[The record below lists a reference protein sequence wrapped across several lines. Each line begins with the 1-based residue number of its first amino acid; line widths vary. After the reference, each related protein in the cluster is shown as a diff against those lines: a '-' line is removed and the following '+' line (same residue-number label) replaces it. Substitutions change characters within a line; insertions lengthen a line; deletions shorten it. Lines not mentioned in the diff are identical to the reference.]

1 MNVIYNDLYLM
12 PVVLN
17 LFDAYT
23 NTTLDPGLSDEM
35 KVYYSMRLINL
46 AEPELIHDQ
55 FGQKHPIPKNSGKTI
70 EFRKYDSLP
79 KALVPLTEGVTPAGQ
94 KLSMGVIRATIKQY
108 GGFIELSDILELTAI
123 DNNLVQATRLLAS
136 QAGRTADTITREVLA
151 GGTNVVYAGGAKDR
165 SELVGGD
172 GAAANNNKYL
182 TVDDIR
188 KAVRALKVMNAQ
200 KINGY
205 FAGIIHPD
213 TAYDLMSDKKWV
225 DVKTYSDPDGIYEG
239 EIGKIEG
246 VRFVETTEAKIFH
259 AADLKIADGSE
270 ESARNLTVKSASG
283 KVITINE
290 KLSANQAKALTGRDI
305 LVGGELLEVS
315 SAAAGAA
322 GAATVTVKT
331 APAAAPTANAVIY
344 PGEGGANGRDVYS
357 TLILGADAYGVTEL
371 EGGGLQHIVKQ
382 LGSSGTAD
390 PLNQRATAGW
400 KLTKVVERLVEQ
412 YMVRIESAST
422 FESGTMN

>member
-1 MNVIYNDLYLM
+1 MMNTICDLYLM

-17 LFDAYT
+17 LFDGNT
-23 NTTLDPGLSDEM
+23 NTTLDAGLSDEM
-35 KVYYSMRLINL
+35 KTYYSMRLINL

-108 GGFIELSDILELTAI
+108 GGYIEMSDILELTAI

-136 QAGRTADTITREVLA
+136 QAGRTSDTITREVLA

-172 GAAANNNKYL
+172 ATEANNKYL
-182 TVDDIR
+182 SVDDIR

-259 AADLKIADGSE
+259 APDLVIADGSN
-270 ESARNLTVKSASG
+270 AAVRDLTVKSASG
-283 KVITINE
+283 KVITVNE
-290 KLSANQAKALTGRDI
+290 SLSTNQAAALTGREI
-305 LVGGELLEVS
+305 LVGSELMEVA

-322 GAATVTVKT
+322 GAATITVKDSPAT
-331 APAAAPTANAVIY
+331 TPAASAVIY
-344 PGEGGANGRDVYS
+344 PGEGGAKGRDVYS
-357 TLILGADAYGVTEL
+357 TLIVGADAYGVTEL
-371 EGGGLQHIVKQ
+371 DGGGLQHIVKQ

-400 KLTKVVERLVEQ
+400 KLTKVAERLVEQ

-422 FESGTMN
+422 FESGLMN

>member
-1 MNVIYNDLYLM
+1 MMNTICDMYLM

-17 LFDAYT
+17 LFDGNT
-23 NTTLDPGLSDEM
+23 NTTLDAGLSDEM
-35 KVYYSMRLINL
+35 KTYYSMRLINL

-108 GGFIELSDILELTAI
+108 GGYIELSDILELTAI

-136 QAGRTADTITREVLA
+136 QAGRTSDTITREVLA

-172 GAAANNNKYL
+172 ATEANNKYL
-182 TVDDIR
+182 SVDDIR

-259 AADLKIADGSE
+259 APDLVIADGSN
-270 ESARNLTVKSASG
+270 AAVRDLTVKSASG
-283 KVITINE
+283 KVITVTE
-290 KLSANQAKALTGRDI
+290 ALSTNQAAALTGREI
-305 LVGGELLEVS
+305 LVGSELMEVA

-322 GAATVTVKT
+322 GAATITVKDSPAT
-331 APAAAPTANAVIY
+331 TPAASTVIY
-344 PGEGGANGRDVYS
+344 PGEGGAKGRDVYS
-357 TLILGADAYGVTEL
+357 TLIVGADAYGVTEL

-400 KLTKVVERLVEQ
+400 KLTKVAERLVEQ

-422 FESGTMN
+422 FESGLMN

>member
-1 MNVIYNDLYLM
+1 MMNTICDLYLM

-17 LFDAYT
+17 LFDGNT
-23 NTTLDPGLSDEM
+23 NTTLDAGLSDEM
-35 KVYYSMRLINL
+35 KTYYSMRLINL

-108 GGFIELSDILELTAI
+108 GGYIELSDILELTAI

-136 QAGRTADTITREVLA
+136 QAGRTSDTITREVLA

-172 GAAANNNKYL
+172 ATEANNKYL
-182 TVDDIR
+182 SVDDIR

-259 AADLKIADGSE
+259 APDLVIADGSN
-270 ESARNLTVKSASG
+270 AAVRDLTVKSASG
-283 KVITINE
+283 KVITVTE
-290 KLSANQAKALTGRDI
+290 ALSTNQAAALTGREI
-305 LVGGELLEVS
+305 LVGSELMEVA

-322 GAATVTVKT
+322 GSATITVKDSPAT
-331 APAAAPTANAVIY
+331 TPAASTVIY
-344 PGEGGANGRDVYS
+344 PGEGGAKGRDVYS
-357 TLILGADAYGVTEL
+357 TLIVGADAYGVTEL

-400 KLTKVVERLVEQ
+400 KLTKVAERLVEQ

-422 FESGTMN
+422 FESGLMN

>member
-1 MNVIYNDLYLM
+1 MNKIYNDLFLM

-94 KLSMGVIRATIKQY
+94 KMSMGVIRATIKQY
-108 GGFIELSDILELTAI
+108 GGYIELSDILELTAI

-172 GAAANNNKYL
+172 STAENNKYL

-213 TAYDLMSDKKWV
+213 TAYDLMNDKKWV

-259 AADLKIADGSE
+259 AAPLKIEDGGE
-270 ESARNLTVKSASG
+270 ASARNLTVKSAAS
-283 KVITINE
+283 KVITITE
-290 KLSANQAKALTGRDI
+290 KLSANQAKALTSRDI
-305 LVGGELLEVS
+305 LVGGELLEVA

-322 GAATVTVKT
+322 GAATITVKT
-331 APAAAPTANAVIY
+331 APATTPAASTVIY

-400 KLTKVVERLVEQ
+400 KLTKVAERLVEQ

-422 FESGTMN
+422 FESGAMN

>member
-1 MNVIYNDLYLM
+1 MMNTICDLYLM

-17 LFDAYT
+17 LFDGNT
-23 NTTLDPGLSDEM
+23 NTTLDAGLSDEM
-35 KVYYSMRLINL
+35 KTYYSMRLINL

-108 GGFIELSDILELTAI
+108 GGYIELSDILELTAI

-136 QAGRTADTITREVLA
+136 QAGRTSDTITREVLA

-172 GAAANNNKYL
+172 ATDANNKYL
-182 TVDDIR
+182 SVDDIR

-259 AADLKIADGSE
+259 APDLVIADGSN
-270 ESARNLTVKSASG
+270 AAVRDLTVKSVSG
-283 KVITINE
+283 KVITVTE
-290 KLSANQAKALTGRDI
+290 ALSTNQAAALTGREI
-305 LVGGELLEVS
+305 LVGSELMEVA

-322 GAATVTVKT
+322 GSATITVKDSPAT
-331 APAAAPTANAVIY
+331 TPAASTVIY
-344 PGEGGANGRDVYS
+344 PGEGGAKGRDVDS
-357 TLILGADAYGVTEL
+357 TLIVGADAYGVTEL

-400 KLTKVVERLVEQ
+400 KLTKVAERLVEQ

-422 FESGTMN
+422 FESGLMN

>member
-1 MNVIYNDLYLM
+1 MMNTICDLYLM
-12 PVVLN
+12 PVVLD
-17 LFDAYT
+17 LFDGNT
-23 NTTLDPGLSDEM
+23 NTTLDAGLSDEM
-35 KVYYSMRLINL
+35 KTYYSMRLINL

-55 FGQKHPIPKNSGKTI
+55 FAQKHPIPKNSGKTI
-70 EFRKYDSLP
+70 EFRKYDSLA
-79 KALVPLTEGVTPAGQ
+79 KALTPLTEGVTPAGQ

-108 GGFIELSDILELTAI
+108 GGYIELSDVLELTAI

-136 QAGRTADTITREVLA
+136 QAGRTSDTITREVLA
-151 GGTNVVYAGGAKDR
+151 GGTNVLYAGGAKDR

-172 GAAANNNKYL
+172 ATADNNKYL
-182 TVDDIR
+182 GVDDIR
-188 KAVRALKVMNAQ
+188 KAVRTLKVMNAQ

-246 VRFVETTEAKIFH
+246 VRFVETSEAKIFH
-259 AADLKIADGSE
+259 ADDLVIADGTNPAVRS
-270 ESARNLTVKSASG
+270 LTVKSYAN
-283 KVITINE
+283 KVITLTE
-290 KLSANQAKALTGRDI
+290 ALTATQAAALVGREI
-305 LVGGELLEVS
+305 LVGGELMEVAN
-315 SAAAGAA
+315 AAAGAA
-322 GAATVTVKT
+322 GAATMTVKDT
-331 APAAAPTANAVIY
+331 PTTVPTANAVVY
-344 PGEGGANGRDVYS
+344 PGEGGAKGRDVYA
-357 TLILGADAYGVTEL
+357 TMIIGADAYGVTEL

-400 KLTKVVERLVEQ
+400 KLTKVAERLVEQ

-422 FESGTMN
+422 FESGLLN

>member
-1 MNVIYNDLYLM
+1 MMNTICDLYLM

-17 LFDAYT
+17 LFDGNT
-23 NTTLDPGLSDEM
+23 NTTLDAGLSDEM
-35 KVYYSMRLINL
+35 KTYYSMRLINL

-108 GGFIELSDILELTAI
+108 GGYIELSDILELTAI

-136 QAGRTADTITREVLA
+136 QAGRTSDTITREVLA

-172 GAAANNNKYL
+172 ATEGNNKYL
-182 TVDDIR
+182 SVDDIR

-259 AADLKIADGSE
+259 APDLVIADGSN
-270 ESARNLTVKSASG
+270 AAVRDLTVKSASG
-283 KVITINE
+283 KVITVNE
-290 KLSANQAKALTGRDI
+290 SLSTNQAAALTGREI
-305 LVGGELLEVS
+305 LVGSELMEVA

-322 GAATVTVKT
+322 GSATITVKDSPAT
-331 APAAAPTANAVIY
+331 TPAASTVIY
-344 PGEGGANGRDVYS
+344 PGEGGAKGRDVYS
-357 TLILGADAYGVTEL
+357 TLIVGADAYGVTEL

-400 KLTKVVERLVEQ
+400 KLTKVAERLVEQ

-422 FESGTMN
+422 FESGLMN

>member
-1 MNVIYNDLYLM
+1 MKNINDLYLL
-12 PVVLN
+12 PVMLC
-17 LFDAYT
+17 LFDGNT
-23 NTTLDPGLSDEM
+23 NVTTDAGLSEEM
-35 KVYYSMRLINL
+35 KTYYSRRLIEL

-55 FGQKHPIPKNSGKTI
+55 FGQKHPIPRNSGKTI

-94 KLSMGVIRATIKQY
+94 KMSMGVIRATIKQY
-108 GGFIELSDILELTAI
+108 GGYIELSDLLELTAI

-136 QAGRTADTITREVLA
+136 QAGRTSDTITREVLA
-151 GGTNVVYAGGAKDR
+151 GGTNVLYSGGVKDR

-172 GAAANNNKYL
+172 TTEENNDVLK
-182 TVDDIR
+182 VDDIR
-188 KAVRALKVMNAQ
+188 KAVRALKVQNAQ

-205 FAGIIHPD
+205 FVGIIHPD
-213 TAYDLMSDKKWV
+213 VAYDLMNDKKWV

-246 VRFVETTEAKIFH
+246 VRFVETSEAKVFH
-259 AADLKIADGSE
+259 GADLASDSRTLLVNGTLSNTKTVNFDGGTVLANALVGRAVLIGTDVRTVVSNTTSSMTLDENITAAD
-270 ESARNLTVKSASG
+270 
-283 KVITINE
+283 
-290 KLSANQAKALTGRDI
+290 
-305 LVGGELLEVS
+305 
-315 SAAAGAA
+315 
-322 GAATVTVKT
+322 
-331 APAAAPTANAVIY
+331 NAVIY
-344 PGEGGANGRDVYS
+344 PGEGGKGGRDVYS

-400 KLTKVVERLVEQ
+400 KLTKVAERLVEQ
-412 YMVRIESAST
+412 YMIRIESAST
-422 FESGTMN
+422 FESGAIN